1 MNTML
6 RRIAWML
13 CGWIATGAGA
23 GCSDQ
28 QGTSPLQSA
37 RTLGQ
42 TDMNPP
48 DVGDMAIPGPTCE
61 AANGLAADKR
71 LLCVDFTT
79 ALPDAQS
86 GWTFQDMGCGMTG
99 SGQRTWKSTNGALNL
114 DGFDSFGSGPAD
126 MECWFTSPPID
137 AGSYPTLTLSI
148 LQAVHLKSKTGTE
161 SVNQRAQILLEGQ
174 MPSLVQF
181 TGGGS
186 AQMGTGMHVPSFRR
200 SMIQVQGGG
209 AGMKFTFKLSTFG
222 SAGGTGE
229 WGWFIK
235 SIAVL
240 GHK

>member
-1 MNTML
+1 MNTLL
-6 RRIAWML
+6 RHVAWML

-79 ALPDAQS
+79 NGPPQIA
-86 GWTFQDMGCGMTG
+86 GWTFPMNCGAD
-99 SGQRTWKSTNGALNL
+99 TWKWTIIGGALTL
-114 DGFDSFGSGPAD
+114 EAFGTFGDPAL
-126 MECWFTSPPID
+126 MNPVERACSFTSPLID
-137 AGSYPTLTLSI
+137 ATSYKSLTLSI
-148 LQAVHLKSKTGTE
+148 EQ
-161 SVNQRAQILLEGQ
+161 SVDLRIDKDVQQRAQILLESMSPPPTLLAESTGKT
-174 MPSLVQF
+174 PSLRRSTVTISASEVQDKSLKF
-181 TGGGS
+181 NLVTRSLSGGGYS
-186 AQMGTGMHVPSFRR
+186 
-200 SMIQVQGGG
+200 
-209 AGMKFTFKLSTFG
+209 
-222 SAGGTGE
+222 
-229 WGWFIK
+229 GWQIR